1 MKTSDKLMQI
11 ILVDD
16 DTDDRLLF
24 EEAFNEL
31 DSGKNLTIFKDGREI
46 LDYLYTRAEIPD
58 IVFLDLNM
66 PTLGGIEILREIRKD
81 EKYQKLSVVIY
92 STSSAEKDIEDSLIA
107 GANIYVKK
115 PNDFETLKETLRK
128 VIKMN
133 WQFQSAELNRE
144 TFVFVV

>member
-31 DSGKNLTIFKDGREI
+31 DSGENLTIFKDGREI
-46 LDYLYTRAEIPD
+46 LDYLYTTTEIPD

-66 PTLGGIEILREIRKD
+66 PILGGIDILREIRKD

-115 PNDFETLKETLRK
+115 TNDFETLKETLRK